1 MNSAPFRSNY
11 LPLPSGF
18 ILHGVS
24 YSRRD
29 LTLLLP
35 ALAAVTA
42 AAQDK
47 SLPSKVYKFED
58 LTLKGHSR
66 AVLNGETKTGCPIEM
81 HETEVAPGQMPHA
94 PHHHVHEELMML
106 REGTLEVT
114 ISENVTTIGPGS
126 AVFIKSGEQHG
137 WKNTGSTPA
146 HYFVIALGR
155 D

>member
-1 MNSAPFRSNY
+1 
-11 LPLPSGF
+11 
-18 ILHGVS
+18 VS

-35 ALAAVTA
+35 ALAAASA

-58 LTLKGHSR
+58 LPVKGHSR
-66 AVLNGETKTGCPIEM
+66 AVLKGETKTGCPIEM

-94 PHHHVHEELMML
+94 PHRHVHEELMML

-114 ISENVTTIGPGS
+114 IEGNVTAIGPGS
-126 AVFIKSGEQHG
+126 AVFLKSGELHG
-137 WKNTGSTPA
+137 WKNTGATPA
-146 HYFVIALGR
+146 QYFVIALGS

>member
-1 MNSAPFRSNY
+1 M
-11 LPLPSGF
+11 
-18 ILHGVS
+18 S

-29 LTLLLP
+29 LTFLLP
-35 ALAAVTA
+35 ALAAATA

-47 SLPSKVYKFED
+47 SLPSKVFKFED
-58 LTLKGHSR
+58 LPLKGRSR
-66 AVLNGETKTGCPIEM
+66 AVLNGETRTGCYIEM

-94 PHHHVHEELMML
+94 PHKHVHEELMML

-114 ISENVTTIGPGS
+114 IEGAVSTIGPGS
-126 AVFIKSGEQHG
+126 SVFLKSGEQHG
-137 WKNTGSTPA
+137 WKNIGTTPA